1 MVGKVSCLNFWAAIS
16 LLTLSGQDAP
26 KAAVQTVLTALR
38 EGWQVTCPREDYGWW
53 NEGDMLGYA
62 ALVTR
67 FMSSDLRQE
76 IAFALC
82 SALTRATPRFIPN
95 ELVGQEYFAASQAFV
110 DEVKA
115 DVPDA
120 EDWIGRSG
128 NVSTWDLISI
138 GSGGLALCGS
148 PSLEAAEATQQLRT
162 AALHL
167 V

>member
-1 MVGKVSCLNFWAAIS
+1 
-16 LLTLSGQDAP
+16 
-26 KAAVQTVLTALR
+26 
-38 EGWQVTCPREDYGWW
+38 
-53 NEGDMLGYA
+53 MLGYA

-82 SALTRATPRFIPN
+82 SALTRAKSCTHALPDTLLDHLFPESETTKLWQVAEMDEVQKNSLRVLLSTKHWNSWMLTPRFIPN
-95 ELVGQEYFAASQAFV
+95 ELVGQEYFAALQAFV

-148 PSLEAAEATQQLRT
+148 PSLEAAEAAQQLRT